1 MGLLKYVQQ
10 KFQVF
15 WSKGLQII
23 VMSIPGT
30 YSKEHT
36 YFFFVVACSIIEY
49 QATYNY
55 SIHILLNRWVTLLC
69 RTIDSLKKSVILKL
83 RATSSK
89 TQLEK
94 NWLRI
99 ESQQEII
106 FIFHI
111 FLVDSII
118 ENHIYNICNNKVNKK
133 KKEY

>member
-1 MGLLKYVQQ
+1 MVLLKYVQQ

-15 WSKGLQII
+15 WSKGLKII

-94 NWLRI
+94 KL
-99 ESQQEII
+99 
-106 FIFHI
+106 
-111 FLVDSII
+111 I
-118 ENHIYNICNNKVNKK
+118 ENWKSTRNYFHFSYFPCWLYFCKSCKRKNNWTRKNN
-133 KKEY
+133 